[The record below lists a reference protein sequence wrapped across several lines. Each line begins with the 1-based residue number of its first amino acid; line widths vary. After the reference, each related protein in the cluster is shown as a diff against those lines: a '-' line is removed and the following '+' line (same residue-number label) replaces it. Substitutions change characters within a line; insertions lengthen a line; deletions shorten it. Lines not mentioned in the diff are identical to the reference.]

1 MGIKILVSILRIE
14 VRSKSVMRRRAAG
27 LRFYKNVIE
36 RGIREIPTFVKFK
49 LHLLNFRKMIVPL

>member
-14 VRSKSVMRRRAAG
+14 VRSKSAMRQRAAG

-36 RGIREIPTFVKFK
+36 RGIREISTFVKFK
-49 LHLLNFRKMIVPL
+49 LHLTFGK